1 MDACI
6 KGKEE
11 LNMKATLE
19 FEWPHESESF
29 KRATKA
35 IENCDALEEVERWL
49 RGLEKHTDQ
58 ETVTIAEVRE
68 KIREAL
74 R

>member
-1 MDACI
+1 
-6 KGKEE
+6 
-11 LNMKATLE
+11 MKATLE

-29 KRATKA
+29 ERAAKA
-35 IENCDALEEVERWL
+35 IEHGSALEHVENWL

-58 ETVTIAEVRE
+58 ETVTIAEVRK

-74 R
+74 S